1 MTDSINTQQPPT
13 ILLIDD
19 DLVLQRKL
27 QSVMDGA
34 GFTLFVSRT
43 AHEGE
48 ALLDLHK
55 IDIILLDVMLPD
67 ANGFSFIN
75 RIREISTVPIIMLTQ
90 RKEIEDRLTGLNQ
103 GADDYITKPFDSRE
117 LIARIE
123 VIIRRLETTPY
134 IQPDA
139 HILKFASWALDT
151 ETRTLTSNKKEPTHL
166 TSKEFYLLQTFLQ
179 NSGRVLSRNWLQSA
193 VNQRQWEPN
202 DRSIDVLVGRLR
214 KKLATDSGL
223 DKAVI
228 AERNLGY
235 RFTVP
240 VIKQPR
246 SG

>member
-1 MTDSINTQQPPT
+1 MADTINTHQSPT

-27 QSVMDGA
+27 QSVMDSA

-55 IDIILLDVMLPD
+55 IDVVLLDVMLPD

-75 RIREISTVPIIMLTQ
+75 RIRELSNVPIIMLTQ
-90 RKEIEDRLTGLNQ
+90 RTEIEDRLTGLNQ

-123 VIIRRLETTPY
+123 VIIRRHATPRE
-134 IQPDA
+134 PDL
-139 HILKFASWALDT
+139 HILKFASWILDT
-151 ETRTLTSNKKEPTHL
+151 ETRTLLSYKQEPTHL

-214 KKLATDSGL
+214 KKLAVDPSL
-223 DKAVI
+223 DQVI
-228 AERNLGY
+228 VAERNLGY
-235 RFTVP
+235 RFALP
-240 VIKQPR
+240 VTKKTR
-246 SG
+246 AG